1 MPMAFV
7 SLHKNFGLRTTNRYF
22 GGKMKKLVLATAILA
37 ATAAGTASAATIYDN
52 KGLTFKVKGDFQVQL
67 RQDVGDDQNLDVEFD
82 DLELK
87 NSVVYDLGNGMKAF
101 GQLDFGYKNDAEGK
115 SSGSHLEEA
124 YVGLDFGSASV
135 SIGQQNYATDEFG
148 VDAAYENK
156 LAEDSFDN
164 QGTSGNDVIR
174 ADFNLGAVSV
184 IATTELDAE
193 GENSEDGESFDLF
206 ASTELQGVELA
217 AAYQTMK
224 ADVNADSVDTFGI
237 SAMADLGMAKIG
249 VDFSSTDDVQDQI
262 NLVAKLGVAKG
273 TKVAIGLNNVEPEQ
287 GDDVTEWY
295 ANVTYKFPQQ
305 KNVSV
310 FAEIADT
317 DEDNVDLG
325 YLAGLRVKF

>member
-1 MPMAFV
+1 
-7 SLHKNFGLRTTNRYF
+7 
-22 GGKMKKLVLATAILA
+22 MKKLVLATAILA
-37 ATAAGTASAATIYDN
+37 ASAAGTASAATIYEN
-52 KGLTFKVKGDFQVQL
+52 NGLTYKLKGDFQIQL

-124 YVGLDFGSASV
+124 YVGLDFGNVAV
-135 SIGQQNYATDEFG
+135 SIGQQNHATDDFG
-148 VDAAYENK
+148 VYAAYEAS
-156 LAEDSFDN
+156 LSEDAFDA

-174 ADFNLGAVSV
+174 ADVNLGSLNL

-193 GENSEDGESFDLF
+193 GENSEDGESFDLLV
-206 ASTELQGVELA
+206 STELQGVELA

-224 ADVNADSVDTFGI
+224 TDVNADSVDTFGV
-237 SAMADLGMAKIG
+237 SAMADLGIAKIG
-249 VDFSSTDDVQDQI
+249 ADYSSTDDVQDQI
-262 NLVAKLGVAKG
+262 NLVAKMGVAQS
-273 TKVAIGLNNVEPEQ
+273 TQIAVGLNNVDPEQ